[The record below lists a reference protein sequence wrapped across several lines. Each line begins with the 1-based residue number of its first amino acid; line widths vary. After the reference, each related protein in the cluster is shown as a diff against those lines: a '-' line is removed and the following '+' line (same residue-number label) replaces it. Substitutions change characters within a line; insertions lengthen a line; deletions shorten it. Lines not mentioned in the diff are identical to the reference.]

1 MLSVSNKFKQIS
13 TKTASAENIRDNR
26 AYGNWV
32 KMDAQI
38 KGER

>member
-1 MLSVSNKFKQIS
+1 MLSVSNKFREVS